1 MTLQNMYVLLGTE
14 GKIMREYLIV
24 SILLNIY
31 DVLGVMLVAVDMR
44 ISSLKSLQVEKKSS
58 HKMGIIFDLK
68 MGIIFDLKS
77 IY

>member
-44 ISSLKSLQVEKKSS
+44 ISSLKSLQVEKKAVT
-58 HKMGIIFDLK
+58 KWE
-68 MGIIFDLKS
+68 
-77 IY
+77 